1 MMMQT
6 MRAEP
11 AISIRDLVKVFG
23 DFWRRPRVR
32 AVDGLTLDIMPGEVF
47 GLLGPNGSG
56 KSTTLKILLG
66 LLHPTGGVVRVLGR
80 PPQDVAVKKM
90 IGYVP
95 EENYLYAGLTPRETL
110 DFFGQICGLARDVRR
125 ERVHALLD
133 MAGLMDAAD
142 RPVGEFSKGMARRV
156 ALAQALVN
164 HPRLVILD
172 EPTAGLDP
180 IGCRQ
185 MKDIIRALAAAGCTV
200 VLSSHLLADVADVCG
215 RVAILFNGK
224 AHAVGAISDLLER
237 KEAIQLSLPAPDGE
251 GLKGLLRC
259 IEERTG
265 LKPAVEHPAA
275 DLEQFFLDVVARAH
289 AQAGYATGA
298 SPQAHLPAFLQAGP
312 SGETR

>member
-1 MMMQT
+1 MMQNVQPQ
-6 MRAEP
+6 P
-11 AISIRDLVKVFG
+11 AVSIQGLTKVFG

-32 AVDGLTLDIMPGEVF
+32 AVDGLSLDIMPGEVF
-47 GLLGPNGSG
+47 GMLGPNGSG

-66 LLHPTGGVVRVLGR
+66 LLHPTGGTVEVLGR
-80 PPQDVAVKKM
+80 PPQDVAVKRR

-110 DFFGQICGLARDVRR
+110 DFFGQICGLARGVRR
-125 ERVHALLD
+125 ERVRALLD
-133 MAGLMDAAD
+133 MAGLLDAAD
-142 RPVGEFSKGMARRV
+142 RPVGEFSKGMARRI

-164 HPRLVILD
+164 NPQLVILD

-185 MKDIIRALAAAGCTV
+185 MKDIIRALAAAGRTV

-224 AHAVGAISDLLER
+224 AHAVGAIRDLLAR
-237 KEAIQLSLPAPDGE
+237 KETIQLALPTPGGE
-251 GLKGLLRC
+251 GLKDLLKC
-259 IEERTG
+259 IEAHTG
-265 LKPAVEHPAA
+265 CRPAVEHPAA

-289 AQAGYATGA
+289 AQAGYASGA
-298 SPQAHLPAFLQAGP
+298 SPQAHLPAFLQAGTP
-312 SGETR
+312 EEDR

>member
-1 MMMQT
+1 MMQT
-6 MRAEP
+6 IQVQP
-11 AISIRDLVKVFG
+11 AVSIQDLTKVFG
-23 DFWRRPRVR
+23 DFWRRPRVH
-32 AVDGLTLDIMPGEVF
+32 AVDGLCLDVMPGEVF

-80 PPQDVAVKKM
+80 LPQDVAVKRR

-125 ERVHALLD
+125 RRVHELLD
-133 MAGLMDAAD
+133 MAGLTDAAD
-142 RPVGEFSKGMARRV
+142 RPVGGFSKGMARRI

-164 HPRLVILD
+164 NPELIILD

-185 MKDIIRALAAAGCTV
+185 MKDIIRALAASGRTV

-237 KEAIQLSLPAPDGE
+237 KETIRLALPAPGGE
-251 GLKGLLRC
+251 GLEALLKC
-259 IEERTG
+259 IEEQTG
-265 LKPAVEHPAA
+265 FKPAVDHPAA

-298 SPQAHLPAFLQAGP
+298 SPQIHLPSFLEGGP
-312 SGETR
+312 DEEKR